1 MSLAQ
6 QPVDIVLG
14 EPSLDASHHDLFT
27 ALARL
32 PALPSPD
39 FSSAFN
45 ECVRAIERDFRAEE
59 MLMEEFGL
67 PMPPVHLEQ
76 HARMLA
82 GLHHAAAALDE
93 GDARPAR
100 YAVAL
105 LGDWLPVHIGTMDRA
120 LADAVCKV
128 RADMQRARG

>member
-1 MSLAQ
+1 MSLP
-6 QPVDIVLG
+6 QPNAEFMLG
-14 EPSLDASHHDLFT
+14 EPSLDASHRDLFA

-39 FSSAFN
+39 FSNAFN

-59 MLMEEFGL
+59 TLMEEFAL
-67 PMPPVHLEQ
+67 PMPPAHLEQ

-100 YAVAL
+100 YAIAL
-105 LGDWLPVHIGTMDRA
+105 LGDWLPVHIGTMDKA

-128 RADMQRARG
+128 RADLQRARK